1 MKNENDVY
9 NEIANIQKITITRQ
23 DAMITNLE
31 QKLEKAN
38 NQIKLL
44 NRKIA
49 KKNKQIKDQSLEMY
63 HLKKSDETVK
73 LKSQVDSL
81 ISIMMDLK
89 VNNISNISNN
99 KISTNNINNLHTQI
113 VNNPQPQPQPQ
124 PQSERVNNIKSD
136 KDKAN
141 KLLKPINFMDE
152 LKLKLTESKYQIDM

>member
-9 NEIANIQKITITRQ
+9 NEIANIQKITINRQ

-38 NQIKLL
+38 NQIELL
-44 NRKIA
+44 NKKIA
-49 KKNKQIKDQSLEMY
+49 KKNKQIKDQSLEIY
-63 HLKKSDETVK
+63 HLKKSDETIK

-89 VNNISNISNN
+89 VNNASNISNN

-113 VNNPQPQPQPQ
+113 VNNPHPQC
-124 PQSERVNNIKSD
+124 QSKRINNIKSD
-136 KDKAN
+136 KEKPN
-141 KLLKPINFMDE
+141 KSLKPINFMEE

>member
-9 NEIANIQKITITRQ
+9 NEIANIQKITINRQ

-38 NQIKLL
+38 NQIELL
-44 NRKIA
+44 NKKIA
-49 KKNKQIKDQSLEMY
+49 KKNKQIKDQSLEIY
-63 HLKKSDETVK
+63 HLKKSDETIK

-89 VNNISNISNN
+89 VNNASNISNN

-113 VNNPQPQPQPQ
+113 VNNPQPQC
-124 PQSERVNNIKSD
+124 QSERINNIKSD
-136 KDKAN
+136 KEK
-141 KLLKPINFMDE
+141 K
-152 LKLKLTESKYQIDM
+152 S